1 MSPGGQKLLSPL
13 HRRALQRAF
22 HQLENQHFAARL
34 AEYAGQPFERLLRAM
49 PEPASRGIDRAIE
62 AAILRC
68 LDLAV
73 HSIDRKGRRPPA
85 HGLSS
90 LTVGLSGAVSGFFGA
105 AALPIELP
113 VTTALML
120 RAIADIAR
128 HYGEDLSRLDAR
140 LACVEVFALA
150 PGSAGRR
157 LDVGYY
163 ATRALLAR
171 LAGDAATFLLERGAL
186 SVSTPVV
193 NSLVS
198 EIVARFGVV
207 VSERF
212 AASAVP
218 VLGAAGG
225 AAVNVIFMSHFQR
238 VSHGHFIVRR
248 LERLYGPALVRREYE
263 ELASRAARACGEPA
277 DIDVA
282 QGRDA

>member
-1 MSPGGQKLLSPL
+1 MSPQGQKPLSPL

-22 HQLENQHFAARL
+22 HQLENQSFAARL
-34 AEYAGQPFERLLRAM
+34 AEYAGAPFDRLLRTL
-49 PEPASRGIDRAIE
+49 PKPATDGINRAIE

-68 LDLAV
+68 LALAV
-73 HSIDRKGRRPPA
+73 RSIDREAKRPPA
-85 HGLSS
+85 QGLSS
-90 LTVGLSGAVSGFFGA
+90 LTVGLGGAVSGFFGA

-113 VTTALML
+113 VTTTLML
-120 RAIADIAR
+120 RAIADTAR
-128 HYGEDLSRLDAR
+128 HYGEDLSQLEAR
-140 LACVEVFALA
+140 LACLEVFALA
-150 PGSAGRR
+150 PGGAGRR
-157 LDVGYY
+157 VDLGYY

-225 AAVNVIFMSHFQR
+225 AVVNVVFMRHFQR
-238 VSHGHFIVRR
+238 IARGHFIVRR
-248 LERLYGPALVRREYE
+248 LERLYGPALIRREYD
-263 ELASRAARACGEPA
+263 ELASRAVRRPDEH
-277 DIDVA
+277 A
-282 QGRDA
+282 QGPDA